1 MGMLYV
7 GNSEDHRSRIKE
19 NVTLTFDPAI
29 DSPELDD
36 EQNKTLQE
44 VFANRMARTI
54 WLGIKQGHVVD
65 QDFTQNCLN
74 AANVIER
81 VLQDGPPNL
90 RGMRLGRYLSNCNM
104 LGSSETEFGKELLPF
119 IDGEK
124 EIEFTVEIT

>member
-7 GNSEDHRSRIKE
+7 GNSEDHRSQIKE
-19 NVTLTFDPAI
+19 NVVLAFDPAI

-54 WLGIKQGHVVD
+54 WLGIRQGHLVD
-65 QDFTQNCLN
+65 QNFTQNCLHV
-74 AANVIER
+74 ASVIEK
-81 VLQDGPPNL
+81 VLNDGPPDL
-90 RGMRLGRYLSNCNM
+90 RWRTLGRYLSGCNM

-119 IDGEK
+119 IAGEK